1 MAGVHRLTRP
11 NDQVEDD
18 EEDKEHD
25 GSFPAAVAAAGARMD
40 EELTEKDDGR
50 ARRYV
55 ATVGPAMAA
64 LRFVRADRKE
74 SATEEG
80 GATSTHDVSAA
91 EEGGG
96 MADSETDVPESDTGG
111 AKVVTPSGRLDPAP
125 IRLGE
130 ELSDEQLH
138 AFGIMAKVR
147 SAVKQA
153 KREMKRQWA
162 ERVRH
167 KKKRAVDEVDK
178 AVEALNHERRRRRK
192 QQAVDARA
200 VMARRR
206 QVSALE
212 RRDLTSAQIS
222 LVQRT
227 RRGSAVQTTDEVD
240 VAADDGLPTAT
251 MTVDDERVAIK
262 LDSGARYSVAGTNWM
277 QKGERLSK
285 EAPVDRI
292 EGIGGFLLDVV
303 GVWAFTMRNAYG
315 QVVEVEACVIEGCAD
330 EFLVGVDFMRRHQ
343 ANLDFACNEVRYFDH
358 NELMVIPFRT
368 VGVGGDAKV
377 AAVRL
382 RQTGEEVV
390 FMPTRRCGT
399 VMLAATVTTVKN
411 GRAWVPTI
419 NVHGG
424 RTKLP
429 AKKELGTWVPVDAD
443 MQVLALSGALDA
455 DKLTEWLAAL
465 GDSETPLDND
475 DEVRMG
481 SEDPGDQ
488 KLILKLLR
496 AYRRVSEDTSTC
508 PPVTALDVEHH
519 IDTGKEKPIMLK
531 HRRQA
536 HAEDAIIEDNVTK
549 MLQAGVIEEG
559 NGAWGFPV
567 VLVRKKDGEVR
578 FCVDYRAL
586 NKITKRDVY
595 PLPRIDET
603 LEALGGARL
612 FTTLDLK
619 SGYWQIGVAPED
631 RDKTAFTTKQ
641 GLYRFVRMPFGLMN
655 APSTFQ
661 RMMNGTISWS
671 TPVGASSA
679 TW

>member
-1 MAGVHRLTRP
+1 MEEGPNPNSKPDTEGLSYFTNPQGVWNEYIGTWDVPDGRTWNGRYWKPSRKERTQKAGSDTASRNHSGGKQLASRGERKARP
-11 NDQVEDD
+11 MVVRSQSGSDEDSEPEPPAQPTKRRKGKGAVRQVRSIDTEVPTKEAKNPALGECRAQVEDD

-227 RRGSAVQTTDEVD
+227 RRGSAVQTTDE
-240 VAADDGLPTAT
+240 A
-251 MTVDDERVAIK
+251 
-262 LDSGARYSVAGTNWM
+262 
-277 QKGERLSK
+277 
-285 EAPVDRI
+285 
-292 EGIGGFLLDVV
+292 
-303 GVWAFTMRNAYG
+303 
-315 QVVEVEACVIEGCAD
+315 
-330 EFLVGVDFMRRHQ
+330 
-343 ANLDFACNEVRYFDH
+343 
-358 NELMVIPFRT
+358 
-368 VGVGGDAKV
+368 
-377 AAVRL
+377 
-382 RQTGEEVV
+382 
-390 FMPTRRCGT
+390 
-399 VMLAATVTTVKN
+399 
-411 GRAWVPTI
+411 
-419 NVHGG
+419 
-424 RTKLP
+424 
-429 AKKELGTWVPVDAD
+429 
-443 MQVLALSGALDA
+443 
-455 DKLTEWLAAL
+455 
-465 GDSETPLDND
+465 
-475 DEVRMG
+475 
-481 SEDPGDQ
+481 
-488 KLILKLLR
+488 
-496 AYRRVSEDTSTC
+496 
-508 PPVTALDVEHH
+508 
-519 IDTGKEKPIMLK
+519 
-531 HRRQA
+531 
-536 HAEDAIIEDNVTK
+536 
-549 MLQAGVIEEG
+549 
-559 NGAWGFPV
+559 
-567 VLVRKKDGEVR
+567 
-578 FCVDYRAL
+578 
-586 NKITKRDVY
+586 
-595 PLPRIDET
+595 
-603 LEALGGARL
+603 
-612 FTTLDLK
+612 
-619 SGYWQIGVAPED
+619 
-631 RDKTAFTTKQ
+631 
-641 GLYRFVRMPFGLMN
+641 
-655 APSTFQ
+655 
-661 RMMNGTISWS
+661 
-671 TPVGASSA
+671 
-679 TW
+679 